1 MKVHH
6 IGYLVKKMDKAIPSF
21 EALGYTLTVPAT
33 WDEGR
38 DAEICFLENDGYC
51 VELICPSKESA
62 LFPLLKQYGN
72 APYHI
77 CYVCDDLERAIEE
90 LKQQKFM
97 LFKEPASAPVIGA
110 SAKVAFLISNRAGMI
125 ELVEGI

>member
-1 MKVHH
+1 MRIHH

-33 WDEGR
+33 WDSR
-38 DAEICFLENDGYC
+38 RNADICFLENDGYR

-62 LFPLLKQYGN
+62 LFPLLKQYSN
-72 APYHI
+72 SPYHI

>member
-1 MKVHH
+1 MKIHH
-6 IGYLVKKMDKAIPSF
+6 IGYIVKKMDKAISYF
-21 EALGYTLTVPAT
+21 EALGYTMTVPST
-33 WDEGR
+33 WDSGR
-38 DAEICFLENDGYC
+38 EAEICFLENDGYC

-77 CYVCDDLERAIEE
+77 CYVCDVEQAINI

-97 LFKEPASAPVIGA
+97 LFKEPAPAPVIGENTR
-110 SAKVAFLISNRAGMI
+110 VAFLISNRAGMI
-125 ELVEGI
+125 ELEESI

>member
-21 EALGYTLTVPAT
+21 EALGYTLIVPAT

-38 DAEICFLENDGYC
+38 DADICFLENDGYC
-51 VELICPSKESA
+51 VKLICPSKESA
-62 LFPLLKQYGN
+62 LFPLLKQYSN
-72 APYHI
+72 APYHS
-77 CYVCDDLERAIEE
+77 CYVCDDLEEAIEE

-97 LFKEPASAPVIGA
+97 LFKEPSPAPVIGA
-110 SAKVAFLISNRAGMI
+110 SARVAFFISSRAGMI

>member
-1 MKVHH
+1 MRIHH

-21 EALGYTLTVPAT
+21 EALGYKLTVPST
-33 WDEGR
+33 WDSGR
-38 DAEICFLENDGYC
+38 DADICFLENEGYC

-62 LFPLLKQYGN
+62 LFPLLKQYSN

-77 CYVCDDLERAIEE
+77 CYICDDLEQTIEN

-97 LFKEPASAPVIGA
+97 LFKEPAPAPVIGA
-110 SAKVAFLISNRAGMI
+110 NVRVGFLISNRAGMI